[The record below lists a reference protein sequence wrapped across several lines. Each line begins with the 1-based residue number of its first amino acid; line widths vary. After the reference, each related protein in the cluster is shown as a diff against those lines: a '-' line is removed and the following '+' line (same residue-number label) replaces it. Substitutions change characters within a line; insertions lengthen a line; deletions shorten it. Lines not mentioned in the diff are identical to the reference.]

1 MLHNIKLSRLLGGGL
16 VLAILFIA
24 MVWFVGQRS
33 MSILSDLTIGLYEQP
48 YTITSSALEAKA
60 NVIAIDRAMTA
71 VASAQSTQAIDQI
84 ADEIKPFE
92 AEVMKHLDIMEKQ
105 YVGDIALLNE
115 AKESFLKWAPER
127 QRVLDVSRQRVS
139 ESGINKTLLLVRS
152 VRFKLAAN
160 EIVKSINANMNKL
173 VKASK
178 LSAEAFIADSKS
190 KRSQANSVFSLALFS
205 TLLFSLGLWSVL
217 IKGIKVPLGRLALYM
232 KELVDG
238 DLTQAV
244 PFEDAKN
251 ELGDMARAVAVFKDN
266 LHEKQ
271 NLEEQQH
278 QRDINAQRE
287 KQDYAEELAG
297 RFERNVMDIVDT
309 VITASSQLKDSA
321 TGMVEMVQK
330 TGELAQSATQSCER
344 ASDNVCS
351 VATAAE
357 ELSLSISEIG
367 RQVKT
372 SETVTGEAADQA
384 GQTTTKVGDLVHAS
398 NKIGEV
404 SSLISD
410 IAEQTN
416 LLALNATIE
425 AARAGEAGRGFAVVA
440 SEVKVLAS
448 QTAKATEDIN
458 LQISAIQ
465 NATSESA
472 SAMEKIATT
481 IGSIE
486 GVTTNV
492 SEAVSQQ
499 GAATSEIAEGAAY
512 AENDTQSASEAVSG
526 IEEAANITS
535 TSAQEVLSASAELEG
550 QSSLLKDQVSE
561 FLSQLRAA

>member
-1 MLHNIKLSRLLGGGL
+1 MLHNIKLNRLLGGGL
-16 VLAILFIA
+16 MLAILFIV
-24 MVWFVGQRS
+24 MIWIVGQRS
-33 MSILSDLTIGLYEQP
+33 MSILSDMTTDLYEHP
-48 YTITSSALEAKA
+48 YTITSGALEAKA

-71 VASAQSTQAIDQI
+71 VAGAQSKQAIDQI

-92 AEVMKHLDIMEKQ
+92 AEVMKQFDIIEKQ
-105 YVGDIALLNE
+105 YVGDFALFNA
-115 AKESFLKWAPER
+115 AKEAFLAWGPER

-152 VRFKLAAN
+152 VRFKVAAN
-160 EIVKSINANMNKL
+160 ETVATINAHMNEL

-178 LSAEAFIADSKS
+178 LSAQAFIADSKAKKS
-190 KRSQANSVFSLALFS
+190 DVSIVFSLALSS
-205 TLLFSLGLWSVL
+205 TLIFALVLGFVL
-217 IKGIKVPLGRLALYM
+217 VKGIKVPLAKLALYM

-238 DLTQAV
+238 DLSQVV
-244 PFEDAKN
+244 PFEGAKN
-251 ELGDMARAVAVFKDN
+251 ELGDMARAVAVFKGN
-266 LHEKQ
+266 LHQKQ
-271 NLEEQQH
+271 NLEEQQN
-278 QRDINAQRE
+278 QREANAQRE
-287 KQDYAEELAG
+287 KHDYAEELAD
-297 RFERNVMDIVDT
+297 RFESDVMDIVET
-309 VITASSQLKDSA
+309 VIAASSQLKASA
-321 TGMVEMVQK
+321 TGMVGMVEK
-330 TGELAQSATQSCER
+330 TGELAQAATQSCER
-344 ASDNVCS
+344 ASENVCS
-351 VATAAE
+351 VASAAD
-357 ELSLSISEIG
+357 ELSSSISEIG
-367 RQVKT
+367 RQVKA

-384 GQTTTKVGDLVHAS
+384 GQTTTKVSDLVHAS

-440 SEVKVLAS
+440 AEVKELAS

-465 NATSESA
+465 GATSESA

-481 IGSIE
+481 INSIE

-499 GAATSEIAEGAAY
+499 GTATTGIAEGAAS
-512 AENDTQSASEAVSG
+512 AEKDTQAASQAVLG
-526 IEEAANITS
+526 IDEAANLTS
-535 TSAQEVLSASAELEG
+535 TSAQEVLTASAELED
-550 QSSLLKDQVSE
+550 QSSLLKNQVSE

>member
-1 MLHNIKLSRLLGGGL
+1 MIQSALHLLKYRLT
-16 VLAILFIA
+16 
-24 MVWFVGQRS
+24 
-33 MSILSDLTIGLYEQP
+33 ILSDLTIDLYEQP

-84 ADEIKPFE
+84 ANEIKPFE
-92 AEVMKHLDIMEKQ
+92 AKVMKQFGIIEKQ
-105 YVGDIALLNE
+105 FVGDIALFNA

-127 QRVLDVSRQRVS
+127 QRVLEVSRQRVS

-160 EIVKSINANMNKL
+160 ETVAGINTNMNEL

-178 LSAEAFIADSKS
+178 QSAQAFIVDSKS
-190 KRSQANSVFSLALFS
+190 KQSQANLVFSLALFS
-205 TLLFSLGLWSVL
+205 TFIFSLGLWFVL
-217 IKGIKVPLGRLALYM
+217 IKGIKMPLGKLALYM

-238 DLTQAV
+238 DLSQAV
-244 PFEDAKN
+244 PFEGAKN
-251 ELGDMARAVAVFKDN
+251 ELGDMARAVAIFKDN
-266 LHEKQ
+266 LHEKR

-278 QRDINAQRE
+278 QRDTNAQRE
-287 KQDYAEELAG
+287 KQDYAEELAC
-297 RFERNVMDIVDT
+297 RFESNVMDIVET
-309 VITASSQLKDSA
+309 VITASSQLKASA
-321 TGMVEMVQK
+321 TGMVEMVQQ
-330 TGELAQSATQSCER
+330 TGELAQSAIQSCER
-344 ASDNVCS
+344 ASENVCS

-357 ELSLSISEIG
+357 ELSSSISEIG

-372 SETVTGEAADQA
+372 SETVNGEAADQA
-384 GQTTTKVGDLVHAS
+384 GQTTTKVSDLVHAS

-458 LQISAIQ
+458 LQIAAIQ
-465 NATSESA
+465 GATSESA

-481 IGSIE
+481 INSIE

-492 SEAVSQQ
+492 SDAVSQQ
-499 GAATSEIAEGAAY
+499 GVATSEIAEGAAH
-512 AENDTQSASEAVSG
+512 AEKDTQSASEAVSG
-526 IEEAANITS
+526 IEEAANKTS
-535 TSAQEVLSASAELEG
+535 MSAQEVLSASAELED
-550 QSSLLKDQVSE
+550 QSSLLKNQVSD
-561 FLSQLRAA
+561 FLSQIRAA